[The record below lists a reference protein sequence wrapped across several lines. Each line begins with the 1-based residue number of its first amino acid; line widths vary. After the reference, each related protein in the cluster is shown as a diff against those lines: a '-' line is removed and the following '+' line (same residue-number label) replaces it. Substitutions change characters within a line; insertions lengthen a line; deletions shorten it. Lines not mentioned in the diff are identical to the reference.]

1 MATLTPKEKVT
12 MWHNGTR
19 KLNVG
24 ACSVEKIKKYSEFC
38 KELGYDKEYQI
49 LQDELSSRSDVD
61 LSKLTSE
68 ERLAFWKKK
77 VGLTGETKDYV
88 DFYPKTK
95 EDYDKIYKAFEKN
108 ADEFL
113 DEDEKKW
120 RLPEFKNDFGK
131 EAFGLCCFD
140 DGSDLP
146 TMELY
151 FTTPDWTFLPD
162 DMQIACC
169 EIEWTKEN

>member
-49 LQDELSSRSDVD
+49 LQDELSSRSDEID
-61 LSKLTSE
+61 FKTLTPE

-77 VGLTGETKDYV
+77 VGLTGETGDDVY
-88 DFYPKTK
+88 FYPKAK
-95 EDYDKIYKAFEKN
+95 KDYDKIYKAFEKK

-120 RLPEFKNDFGK
+120 RLPEFKEGFGGDT
-131 EAFGLCCFD
+131 FSLYCVD
-140 DGSDLP
+140 DGDDLP
-146 TMELY
+146 TMELE
-151 FTTPDWTFLPD
+151 FTGPDWMFLPD

-169 EIEWTKEN
+169 EIEWVKA